1 MAYQDGKARNGISA
15 GASQV
20 SETVPQAVAG
30 GYQVAIRRTGQAV
43 EITLTSSNE
52 YASIELYDSLVQ
64 SLRKG
69 SLRLELNFRPP
80 SVD

>member
-1 MAYQDGKARNGISA
+1 MTHQDGKAGDGI
-15 GASQV
+15 GPELSQV
-20 SETVPQAVAG
+20 SKTVPQAVAG
-30 GYQVAIRRTGQAV
+30 GYQVAVRRTGQAV

-64 SLRKG
+64 SLRNG